1 MNKACYYTPSVE
13 CLVLTAASTVVF
25 HEFESKKIVCWMKK
39 KNEILHIDFA
49 SFIDSIEWDLS
60 LAALVESIIQLDSL
74 NFLLVPILNQW
85 LR

>member
-39 KNEILHIDFA
+39 KTKSYTLTLRLLSIQSNET
-49 SFIDSIEWDLS
+49 
-60 LAALVESIIQLDSL
+60 
-74 NFLLVPILNQW
+74 FLLQHL
-85 LR
+85 LSR